1 MSIVPGTKSI
11 KQPNLSILV
20 NHFKIFLQNGT
31 TIFEFLKHLFENSP
45 VIGGKLVHIVD
56 IDPFGKLVKVH
67 SDLVQFILH
76 SLYFVGSFFIKGDH
90 FVIGIKNMGPDKITD
105 AWILSI
111 SGMTFYPDF
120 LFHGNTEVK
129 WFISFFV
136 IR

>member
-56 IDPFGKLVKVH
+56 IDPFGKLVKAH
-67 SDLVQFILH
+67 SDLVHFILH
-76 SLYFVGSFFIKGDH
+76 SLYFVGNFFIKGDH
-90 FVIGIKNMGPDKITD
+90 FVTGIKNMGPDKI
-105 AWILSI
+105 
-111 SGMTFYPDF
+111 
-120 LFHGNTEVK
+120 
-129 WFISFFV
+129 
-136 IR
+136 